1 MKKKLC
7 LFICL
12 ALCLLTLSACGMRRP
27 SRTKVT
33 PAPTATVVTPAPT
46 PVPTPMPTPA
56 PTPVPTPAPTPVPTP
71 IPTPMPT
78 PMPTPVPANLPRVT
92 KNPTDET
99 VPVNGKCQFVA
110 RYENAKWAEWHFVS
124 PDGTQDLDYLQAQNA
139 FPTMKVI
146 NGYAKDLTLDAIP
159 QTLNGWKV
167 YCRFSNDAGSVNTTS
182 ALITVSGGVGPQP
195 APAPTYTPGTVPT
208 ITPAGL
214 PVITKSPTDET
225 VPVNCK
231 CQFVSRYENAKWAE
245 WHFVSPDGYRDL
257 NYEEAQREFP
267 TMKVINGFSKD
278 LTLESIP
285 QALNGWKVYCRFSN
299 DAGSVNT
306 TSALITVLY
315 DASPMPTGRTMT
327 VYYVNGATEFVT
339 EYNDGTWRT
348 AAGVAYYLGTD
359 GILRAR
365 GAADLYTRYPLAG

>member
-182 ALITVSGGVGPQP
+182 ALITV
-195 APAPTYTPGTVPT
+195 
-208 ITPAGL
+208 
-214 PVITKSPTDET
+214 
-225 VPVNCK
+225 
-231 CQFVSRYENAKWAE
+231 
-245 WHFVSPDGYRDL
+245 
-257 NYEEAQREFP
+257 
-267 TMKVINGFSKD
+267 
-278 LTLESIP
+278 
-285 QALNGWKVYCRFSN
+285 
-299 DAGSVNT
+299 
-306 TSALITVLY
+306 LY